1 MSVHSERAGAAMV
14 LTIDRPA
21 TRNALDAATAGAL
34 AAAVRAAAGD
44 AEVRAVVL
52 AAAGDGVFVSGG
64 DLNEIATLVRSGR
77 GPDELLAVGEELAE
91 LERCEVP
98 VIAAVHGAT
107 LGGGCEL
114 LLFCDQVI
122 CERPVTLCFPH
133 ARMGL
138 VPAWG
143 SGTRLLELVGARAA
157 ARLLY
162 TAEPVSAEAALA
174 IGLVDEVVERG
185 QARVRALALAERI
198 ADNPRAT
205 VAAAKRALRAA
216 RGELRR
222 AAVAAEQAVFRE
234 VWGGPDHLAALA
246 AFAARK

>member
-1 MSVHSERAGAAMV
+1 VTVRSERAGAAMV

-34 AAAVRAAAGD
+34 ATAVRAADGD
-44 AEVRAVVL
+44 PEVRAVVL
-52 AAAGDGVFVSGG
+52 AATGDRVFVSGG
-64 DLNEIATLVRSGR
+64 DLNEIAALLKSGR
-77 GPDELLAVGEELAE
+77 GPDALLAVGEELAA

-98 VIAAVHGAT
+98 VIAAVQGAT

-122 CERPVTLCFPH
+122 CERQATLCFPH

-162 TAEPVSAEAALA
+162 TAAPVTAEAALA

-185 QARVRALALAERI
+185 QARAGALALAQRI
-198 ADNPRAT
+198 AGNPRAT
-205 VAAAKRALRAA
+205 VAAAKRALHAA
-216 RGELRR
+216 RGELRSG
-222 AAVAAEQAVFRE
+222 AMSAEQAVFRAL
-234 VWGGPDHLAALA
+234 WGGPDHLAALA
-246 AFAARK
+246 AFSARK